1 VIGET
6 YARRYRIDALLGRGG
21 MGEVY
26 RVHDLTTGVDRAL
39 KILDARAPSIE
50 DSDDRAG
57 RFRREIGILSKIDHP
72 GVLQIV
78 DSGTHDNRLFF
89 VSELID
95 GHNLQDD
102 PLPRPWP
109 VSKAS
114 SLVAS
119 VADALS
125 AAHAAGIVHRDVKPS
140 NIMIATDGSIKLLD
154 FGLARETGID
164 AATLTRVGVIVGTP
178 TYMSP
183 EQFENRWVDAR
194 SDIYSLGV
202 VLFEL
207 LTARPPF
214 VATSALALAMMHK
227 ADPPPPPRSVRSDLP
242 AWIERVV
249 LRCLEKDP
257 DRRFARAEELAKEL
271 RRPHESNAARRL
283 PSGDVVIED
292 DPATGGW
299 ALELRS
305 ESEKT
310 GWTPGTVLLFYDR
323 YYKLAQVAA
332 PDASESRWQYR
343 FDVQPLTEVIRKM
356 VDYREDCV
364 QRERAAKKV
373 SAWSK
378 LSARLF
384 H

>member
-1 VIGET
+1 VIGQT
-6 YARRYRIDALLGRGG
+6 YAQRYRIDTLLGRGG

-39 KILDARAPSIE
+39 KILNARTPSIE
-50 DSDDRAG
+50 DDDDG
-57 RFRREIGILSKIDHP
+57 VERFRREIGMLSKIDHP
-72 GVLQIV
+72 GVLRIV

-95 GHNLQDD
+95 GHNLEND

-114 SLVAS
+114 GLVAS
-119 VADALS
+119 VADALT
-125 AAHAAGIVHRDVKPS
+125 AAHAAGVVHRDVKPS
-140 NIMIATDGSIKLLD
+140 NIMIATDGSVKLLD
-154 FGLARETGID
+154 FGLARPSGVD
-164 AATLTRVGVIVGTP
+164 ATTLTRVGVIVGTP

-183 EQFENRWVDAR
+183 EQFESRWLDAR

-207 LTARPPF
+207 LTAKPPF
-214 VATSALALAMMHK
+214 VADTPLALAMLHK
-227 ADPPPPPRSVRSDLP
+227 AEEPPSLRSLRSDLP
-242 AWIERVV
+242 GWIERVV
-249 LRCLEKDP
+249 LRCLQKDP
-257 DRRFARAEELAKEL
+257 DKRFARAEELAREL
-271 RRPHESNAARRL
+271 RRVRESTPARRL

-292 DPATGGW
+292 DAATGGW

-305 ESEKT
+305 ASEKT
-310 GWTPGTVLLFYDR
+310 GWTPGTVLHFYDR

-332 PDASESRWQYR
+332 PEANDSGWLYR
-343 FDVQPLTEVIRKM
+343 FGLLPQTEVIRKM

-364 QRERAAKKV
+364 QRGRVKHTSV
-373 SAWSK
+373 WSK

>member
-6 YARRYRIDALLGRGG
+6 YAQRYRIDTLLGRGG

-39 KILDARAPSIE
+39 KILDARTSSVE
-50 DSDDRAG
+50 DVADRVG

-72 GVLQIV
+72 GVLRIV

-89 VSELID
+89 VSELVD

-102 PLPRPWP
+102 PLRRPWP
-109 VSKAS
+109 VPQAA

-140 NIMIATDGSIKLLD
+140 NIMIATDGSIRLLD

-227 ADPPPPPRSVRSDLP
+227 AEEPPPPRSLRSDVP
-242 AWIERVV
+242 GWIERVV
-249 LRCLEKDP
+249 LRCLQKDP
-257 DRRFARAEELAKEL
+257 DKRFAKADELAAEL
-271 RRPHESNAARRL
+271 RRPRQTTPARRL

-299 ALELRS
+299 ALQLKS
-305 ESEKT
+305 ENEKT
-310 GWTPGTVLLFYDR
+310 GWTPGTALLFYDR

-332 PDASESRWQYR
+332 PEANESGWLYR
-343 FDVQPLTEVIRKM
+343 FTLLPQTEVIRTLI
-356 VDYREDCV
+356 DYREDCR
-364 QRERAAKKV
+364 QRERAKK
-373 SAWSK
+373 SSTWSK

>member
-1 VIGET
+1 MIGQT
-6 YARRYRIDALLGRGG
+6 YAQRYRVDTLLGRGG

-39 KILDARAPSIE
+39 KILDARAPGIE
-50 DSDDRAG
+50 DDDDRAG
-57 RFRREIGILSKIDHP
+57 RFRREIGLLSKIEHP
-72 GVLQIV
+72 GVLRIV
-78 DSGTHDNRLFF
+78 DSGTHENRLFF
-89 VSELID
+89 VSELVD
-95 GHNLQDD
+95 GHNLHDD

-109 VSKAS
+109 IARAS
-114 SLVAS
+114 SLVAA

-140 NIMIATDGSIKLLD
+140 NIMIATDGSIRLLD

-164 AATLTRVGVIVGTP
+164 AATLTRVGVIVCTP

-207 LTARPPF
+207 LTARAPF

-227 ADPPPPPRSVRSDLP
+227 AEDPPPPRSIRRDIPGWV
-242 AWIERVV
+242 ERVV
-249 LRCLEKDP
+249 LRCLQKDP
-257 DRRFARAEELAKEL
+257 DKRFAKVDELAREL
-271 RRPHESNAARRL
+271 RRPHESSVPRRL
-283 PSGDVVIED
+283 PSGDTVIED
-292 DPATGGW
+292 DAATGGW

-310 GWTPGTVLLFYDR
+310 GWTPGTVLHFYDR

-343 FDVQPLTEVIRKM
+343 FELLPQTVVIRKM
-356 VDYREDCV
+356 IDYREDCL
-364 QRERAAKKV
+364 ERGRARHASV
-373 SAWSK
+373 WSK

>member
-1 VIGET
+1 MVIGQT
-6 YARRYRIDALLGRGG
+6 YAQRYRIDTLLGRGG

-39 KILDARAPSIE
+39 KILNARTSSIE
-50 DSDDRAG
+50 DDDDRVE
-57 RFRREIGILSKIDHP
+57 RFKREIGVLSKIDHP
-72 GVLQIV
+72 GVLHIV
-78 DSGTHDNRLFF
+78 DSGTHEDRLFF

-95 GHNLQDD
+95 GHTLEND

-109 VSKAS
+109 VAKATA
-114 SLVAS
+114 LVAS

-125 AAHAAGIVHRDVKPS
+125 AAHAAGVVHRDVKPS

-154 FGLARETGID
+154 FGLARPSGID
-164 AATLTRVGVIVGTP
+164 ATRLTRVGVIVGTP

-183 EQFENRWVDAR
+183 EQFENRWLDAR
-194 SDIYSLGV
+194 TDIYSLGV

-207 LTARPPF
+207 LTATAPF
-214 VATSALALAMMHK
+214 VATTPLALAMMHK
-227 ADPPPPPRSVRSDLP
+227 AEAPPPPRSVRSDLP

-249 LRCLEKDP
+249 LRCLEKDS
-257 DRRFARAEELAKEL
+257 DKRFARAEELAVEL
-271 RRPHESNAARRL
+271 RRSHESTAPRRL

-292 DPATGGW
+292 DAATGGW
-299 ALELRS
+299 SLELRS
-305 ESEKT
+305 ENEKT
-310 GWTPGTVLLFYDR
+310 GWTPGTVLHFYDR

-332 PDASESRWQYR
+332 PDGSESRWQYR
-343 FDVQPLTEVIRKM
+343 FGLLPQTEVIRKM

-364 QRERAAKKV
+364 QRGRVKNTSV
-373 SAWSK
+373 WSK